1 MHGHWVEKLI
11 FQLHKLFNIFLSF
24 QFLLDFFRIKKLAVR
39 ERYHVV
45 KYGTAVDALH
55 SLLFPS
61 VLKWPPLHENGL
73 SRVSHEGRY
82 NTR

>member
-55 SLLFPS
+55 SLLFPPVFKMAAS
-61 VLKWPPLHENGL
+61 A
-73 SRVSHEGRY
+73 
-82 NTR
+82 